1 MKKKTSMKDIA
12 QQLGVSI
19 ALVSYVLN
27 NQLTGRINKDT
38 AEKIKHLAEELDYR
52 PNHIAKSLKSSR
64 TNTIGLILADI
75 SNPFSAHL
83 ARIIEDEAKKN
94 KYSVIFGSADESPAK
109 SQDLINL
116 LLSRQVDGFIIAPAE
131 DSENQLHFLQK
142 QGMPFVLIDRYFPG
156 LKVNHVVI
164 NNFKASYDAV
174 NHLIGNGFKK
184 IAMINFKTTL
194 FHLLERARGYTE
206 ALRDAQLESETY
218 LREVNEKDII
228 NEVKQQIDELL
239 TRPEPIDALF
249 FGSNNLA
256 IEGMVYIR
264 SLKIRI
270 PQDLAIVCFDEA
282 NAYNLFYCP
291 LTYVR
296 QPLQEIG
303 KKAVDLLLESMEK
316 LETCDGVMLDAE
328 LVVRNSSMSIKEIDN
343 PAIYTT

>member
-1 MKKKTSMKDIA
+1 MKKKVSMKDIA
-12 QQLGVSI
+12 QQLGVST

-27 NQLTGRINKDT
+27 DQLTDRINKDT
-38 AEKIKHLAEELDYR
+38 AEKIKQLAEELNYR

-94 KYSVIFGSADESPAK
+94 KYSVIFGSADENPKK

-131 DSENQLHFLQK
+131 DSEKQLLFLQK
-142 QGMPFVLIDRYFPG
+142 QDVPFVLIDRYFPD
-156 LKVNHVVI
+156 LKVNHI
-164 NNFKASYDAV
+164 AIDNYKASYEAV
-174 NHLIGNGFKK
+174 SHLIGNGFKK
-184 IAMINFKTTL
+184 IAMINFNTTL
-194 FHLLERARGYTE
+194 FHLQERVRGYKE
-206 ALRDAQLESETY
+206 ALRDAQVQTVGSD
-218 LREVNEKDII
+218 LREVNEKHII
-228 NEVKQQIDELL
+228 TEVKQCIDELL
-239 TRPEPIDALF
+239 NDPEPIDALF

-256 IEGMVYIR
+256 IEGMVYIQ
-264 SLKIRI
+264 SLKIKV

-296 QPLQEIG
+296 QPLKEIG
-303 KKAVDLLLESMEK
+303 KKAVDLLLESVDS
-316 LETCDGVMLDAE
+316 LQTCKSMILDAE
-328 LVVRNSSMSIKEIDN
+328 LVIRDSSMPKV
-343 PAIYTT
+343 